1 MIITLST
8 TAQEFSYIL
17 QKYAI
22 YEPTF
27 IQAKPDGDIEFTLDL
42 PYDFQGIMK
51 CVFLIG
57 KSCIINEWSKSL
69 NNETSTQD
77 YSITEQS
84 F

>member
-1 MIITLST
+1 MKITLST

-22 YEPTF
+22 YKPAFTE
-27 IQAKPDGDIEFTLDL
+27 AKPDGDIQFTLDI
-42 PYDFQGIMK
+42 PYDFEGIMK

-57 KSCIINEWSKSL
+57 KSCMINEWSKSL

>member
-1 MIITLST
+1 MKITLST

-17 QKYAI
+17 KKYEI

-27 IQAKPDGDIEFTLDL
+27 IQAKPDGDIEFMLDL
-42 PYDFQGIMK
+42 PYDFEGIMK

-57 KSCIINEWSKSL
+57 KSCMINEWSKSL
-69 NNETSTQD
+69 NYETTNQD